1 VETDG
6 CLRKKSTTAV
16 RMRVDVDVDV
26 DVDTPTLVA
35 GTLAHVTHGC
45 VQVAVL
51 RPPRR
56 APLPVPQP
64 HIVACFVMAHG
75 P

>member
-1 VETDG
+1 VGIDG

-26 DVDTPTLVA
+26 DRPTLVA

-45 VQVAVL
+45 VQVAVR